1 MKYLASAAPDSV
13 AAYGWIPFVV
23 VILGCF
29 LFSTLYMR
37 YFWNKHEQDRVSAV
51 ISVLG
56 LTFTLMTSFLLPVDV
71 FLVSFM
77 KNSNGTFKDWATNS
91 TRQTVEDSVSY
102 VYYGL
107 YAIILVFAFF
117 LLPLVYFA
125 YEEKDDE
132 HSNTSQRF
140 CTALKFTFVFV
151 LIAATLL
158 LIGAYVPY
166 SSVPGNSTTW
176 DKFEHVIVDLDKSRI
191 QDALFLVLFVLTTFG
206 MIFMIFYTGMGL
218 SCFPVGLVRGSR
230 KPEDE
235 QSSVREKKFKV
246 QTKISALMEKKQSGK
261 KLSSRE
267 QRTLVDL
274 QEEERLM
281 TEQENYLERSQNTRV
296 VFRKLRPM
304 FRVLNIVVGVVG
316 ILFGF
321 FLWLSLLLTNID
333 KLLNSHGYHTGY
345 ILKERFLPNPFDFVM
360 VQAQKVFPLDY
371 ILFFVI
377 VAFLV
382 VCTVSAIRYFGVWC
396 LCVRMYKIRPHRTQP
411 QGLIILCVILM
422 YTVLAMNILL
432 FSLSP
437 QYTTYGS
444 QHYQVVN
451 ETTHTVEV
459 KPCNTEETFDN
470 CVVTRGSFMIMRFF
484 YKAWIFGVAYY
495 WMTWAFLAATVL
507 GFFIA
512 VFRSKH
518 SFLNERFDHDDLEES
533 DDEHLIST

>member
-1 MKYLASAAPDSV
+1 MESLTSMLPGSV
-13 AAYGWIPFVV
+13 AAYGWIPFAV

-29 LFSTLYMR
+29 VSSFLYMHH
-37 YFWNKHEQDRVSAV
+37 FWNKHEQDRCSAIV
-51 ISVLG
+51 SVLG
-56 LTFTLMTSFLLPVDV
+56 LSFTLLTSFLLPVDV

-91 TRQTVEDSVSY
+91 TRQTVEDSVLY

-132 HSNTSQRF
+132 QNSVSQRF

-158 LIGAYVPY
+158 LVGAFVPY
-166 SSVPGNSTTW
+166 RSMPANSTTW
-176 DKFEHVIVDLDKSRI
+176 DKFEHVIVDMDKSRI
-191 QDALFLVLFVLTTFG
+191 QDALFLVLFILTTFG
-206 MIFMIFYTGMGL
+206 MLFMIFYMGMGL
-218 SCFPVGLVRGSR
+218 SCFPIGLIRGSQ
-230 KPEDE
+230 KTEDE
-235 QSSVREKKFKV
+235 QSSVREKKFRV
-246 QTKISALMEKKQSGK
+246 QAKISALMEKKQMGK

-267 QRTLVDL
+267 QRTLAEL
-274 QEEERLM
+274 QEEERFM
-281 TEQENYLERSQNTRV
+281 NQQENYLEHSQNTGV
-296 VFRKLRPM
+296 VFRKLRPVL
-304 FRVLNIVVGVVG
+304 RVLNIVLGVVG
-316 ILFGF
+316 IGFGF

-333 KLLNSHGYHTGY
+333 KLLNSHGYQTGY
-345 ILKERFLPNPFDFVM
+345 VLKERLLPNPFDFVM

-371 ILFFVI
+371 ILFFAI

-382 VCTVSAIRYFGVWC
+382 LCTVSAIRYFGIWC

-411 QGLIILCVILM
+411 QGLIIFCVILM

-451 ETTHTVEV
+451 ETGHGVEV
-459 KPCNTEETFDN
+459 KPCNTEETSDN
-470 CVVTRGSFMIMRFF
+470 CVATRGSLMIMRFF

-495 WMTWAFLAATVL
+495 WMSWAFLAATVL
-507 GFFIA
+507 GFFVA

-518 SFLNERFDHDDLEES
+518 SFLHERFDHDDLEES
-533 DDEHLIST
+533 DDERLIST